1 MLRRCCFLVIFG
13 LVFYVGYKRPPA
25 PNEKPITL
33 TRVKDKT
40 MSMKF
45 SDKGIELLKREEKFE
60 WKPYKDR
67 AGHLTI
73 GYGHKLKKGE
83 FFTTITEEEAHQL
96 LTQDVEPIVK
106 FINVHV
112 KTLIGQNQF
121 DALVMFIY
129 NIGSTAFLNSTV
141 FEDLKN
147 RKYDEATVPWAK
159 WINITVEEA
168 CKETGKMIK
177 KLVPVDG
184 LIKRRRTE
192 IQLFNA

>member
-1 MLRRCCFLVIFG
+1 MLRRCCFLVILG
-13 LVFYVGYKRPPA
+13 LVFYVGNKGPSTP
-25 PNEKPITL
+25 KPKTIISH
-33 TRVKDKT
+33 RVKDKK

-45 SDKGIELLKREEKFE
+45 SDKGIALLKREEKFE
-60 WKPYKDR
+60 WKPYKDS
-67 AGHLTI
+67 AGHLSI
-73 GYGHKLKKGE
+73 GYGHKVKKGE

-129 NIGSTAFLNSTV
+129 NIGPTAFLNSTV
-141 FEDLKN
+141 LQDLKR

-159 WINITVEEA
+159 WINITVEEV